1 MRVCAETVRCGYRAH
16 VSSTP
21 IVTQVTPWAA
31 LFQRRAV
38 RLYFL
43 VCAITAGLT
52 SLQPLLSVMGA
63 ELALILG
70 LVLPIF
76 AAPMAARVVVHGRE
90 HALSSEIILKYAVGV
105 SLVGL
110 AICLLAAIASGFIR
124 GFCDPL
130 AGSLFMVLGPLAGV
144 LLAAVAG
151 VFAGALSTR
160 PRLGTFFAVM
170 IPLGSIALGVSRF
183 VTTPAIF
190 AYGHFAGY
198 FPGSL
203 YDPDI
208 AITDAYLTLRVA
220 TVLLFVVFTL
230 AFWIAFDG
238 QRISLAQARRSPWS
252 LLLVLVLSAVL
263 CVMEAY
269 GPELGH
275 RSTRESIAAE
285 LGGRLRGTQ
294 CDLLYPRELTHE
306 QAARILEDCD
316 FRIDQASRVLGV
328 TQRGRIT
335 AFFFRDA
342 EEKQRLMGASNTY
355 IAKPWRNEV
364 YLQLGEWP
372 HAVLFHELVHV
383 VAANVGTG
391 PFRVSGRLGGLL
403 PSPGI
408 VEGVAVAVAWDERE
422 DLTPHQWARAL
433 VEVGHAPSIAET
445 EGLGF
450 LLQPA
455 SRAYTASGS
464 FVRWILETRGNATVR
479 RLYETGSYEEALGM
493 PLEEAEQEWRAFLE
507 TVPLP
512 PHAVPMARLRFE
524 RPALF
529 GQICPHAIAALEQ
542 ELSSSVDSGDNA
554 RTIENCDGILALDE
568 GQAYVHA
575 VRSGALARVGRM
587 EEAEA
592 ELRALIGP
600 PAAGTPVIVHAREE
614 IADAAWQRGDIE
626 RARALYEANR
636 EVPQPNDGRR
646 QIEVKLDALARPRG
660 ERDALVEL
668 LAPSPSRPHDGVSS
682 MAAIARLSELSE
694 DGLGDYLAARQLF
707 VRQRYD
713 LAQPLVERA
722 IARGLSGQLVRIEA
736 QRMRAITLY
745 AVGQREAS
753 LAAWGAIR
761 FEALAT
767 TGQEGRAVEA
777 QDWLTRIRWA
787 ERNAHP

>member
-1 MRVCAETVRCGYRAH
+1 M
-16 VSSTP
+16 SSSPT
-21 IVTQVTPWAA
+21 ITPWRA
-31 LFQRRAV
+31 LFQRRSV

-52 SLQPLLSVMGA
+52 SLQPLLSVMGP

-70 LVLPIF
+70 LVLPLF
-76 AAPMAARVVVHGRE
+76 AAPMAACVVVHARE
-90 HALSSEIILKYAVGV
+90 HKLQNDVILRYAVIV
-105 SLVGL
+105 ALVGL
-110 AICLLAAIASGFIR
+110 AIPLIASIASGFIR

-130 AGSLFMVLGPLAGV
+130 AGSLFMLLGPFFGV

-151 VFAGALSTR
+151 VFAGGLSTR
-160 PRLGTFFAVM
+160 PRLGVTLAVL
-170 IPLGSIALGVSRF
+170 IPVGSIALGLSRF

-190 AYGHFAGY
+190 AYAHFAGY

-208 AITDAYLTLRVA
+208 AITGAYLTLRLA
-220 TVLLFVVFTL
+220 TLMLIVVFAV
-230 AFWIAFDG
+230 AFMVGFDG
-238 QRISLAQARRSPWS
+238 QRITLQKARSAPWS
-252 LLLVLVLSAVL
+252 LALVLSLSVL
-263 CVMEAY
+263 LGVIEAY

-275 RSTRESIAAE
+275 RSTRASIAQE
-285 LGGRLRGTQ
+285 LGGQLHGER
-294 CDLLYPRELTHE
+294 CDLIYPRELTHE
-306 QAARILEDCD
+306 QATRILDDCD

-328 TQRGRIT
+328 TQEARIT
-335 AFFFRDA
+335 AFFFRDTL
-342 EEKQRLMGASNTY
+342 EKQRLMGASNTY

-372 HAVLFHELVHV
+372 HTVLFHELVHV

-433 VEVGHAPSIAET
+433 VEVGHAPSISET

-464 FVRWILETRGNATVR
+464 FVRWILETRGNAVVR
-479 RLYETGSYEEALGM
+479 RLYQTGSYEEALGM
-493 PLEEAEQEWRAFLE
+493 PLDEAERAWRSFLQ

-542 ELSSSVDSGDNA
+542 DLSDSVHSGDNA
-554 RTIENCDGILALDE
+554 RTIEHCDAILALDE
-568 GQAYVHA
+568 GQAYVHS
-575 VRSGALARVGRM
+575 VRAGALARVGRM
-587 EEAEA
+587 DDAEA

-600 PAAGTPVIVHAREE
+600 PSAGTPVIVHAREE
-614 IADAAWQRGDIE
+614 IADAAWQRGDIT

-636 EVPQPNDGRR
+636 EVPQPNDGQR
-646 QIEVKLDALARPRG
+646 QIEVKLNALSRPLA
-660 ERDALVEL
+660 ERNALVEF
-668 LAPSPSRPHDGVSS
+668 LAPSATRPHDGVTT
-682 MAAIARLSELSE
+682 MAALARLTELSS

-713 LAQPLVERA
+713 LALPLVERA
-722 IARGLSGQLVRIEA
+722 LERGLTGELVRIEA
-736 QRMRAITLY
+736 HRMHAATLY
-745 AVGQREAS
+745 AVGDLDGALR
-753 LAAWGAIR
+753 AWGVIR

-767 TGQEGRAVEA
+767 LGHDGRAVEA
-777 QDWLTRIRWA
+777 ADWLARIRWA
-787 ERNAHP
+787 EARAVNAH

>member
-1 MRVCAETVRCGYRAH
+1 M
-16 VSSTP
+16 SSTP
-21 IVTQVTPWAA
+21 ESVPPPSPPSAWRA
-31 LFQRRAV
+31 LFQRRSV

-43 VCAITAGLT
+43 VCAVTAGLT

-70 LVLPIF
+70 LVLPLF

-90 HALSSEIILKYAVGV
+90 HTLHTEIILRYAIAVA
-105 SLVGL
+105 LVGL
-110 AICLLAAIASGFIR
+110 AIPLLAATASGFIR

-130 AGSLFMVLGPLAGV
+130 AGFLFMLLGPVFGV
-144 LLAAVAG
+144 LLAAAAG
-151 VFAGALSTR
+151 VFAGALTER
-160 PRLGTFFAVM
+160 PRLGTTLAVL
-170 IPLGSIALGVSRF
+170 IPLGSIALGLTRF

-190 AYGHFAGY
+190 AYAHFAGY

-208 AITDAYLTLRVA
+208 AITGAYLTLRIA
-220 TVLLFVVFTL
+220 TFILFVVFVL
-230 AFWIAFDG
+230 AFVIGFDG
-238 QRISLAQARRSPWS
+238 KRITLGHARRAPWS
-252 LLLVLVLSAVL
+252 LALVLTLSAILAVI
-263 CVMEAY
+263 EAY

-275 RSTRESIAAE
+275 RSTRASITAA
-285 LGGRLRGTQ
+285 LGGQMHGTQ
-294 CDLLYPRELTHE
+294 CDLVYPRELTHE
-306 QAARILEDCD
+306 QATRILEDCD

-328 TQRGRIT
+328 TQRERIT
-335 AFFFRDA
+335 AFFFRDTD
-342 EEKQRLMGASNTY
+342 EKQRLMGASNTY

-372 HAVLFHELVHV
+372 HEVLFHELVHV

-391 PFRVSGRLGGLL
+391 PFRVSGRLGGLM

-493 PLEEAEQEWRAFLE
+493 PLEDAEAEWRAFLE

-512 PHAVPMARLRFE
+512 PHAVPMAHLRFE

-542 ELSSSVDSGDNA
+542 DLSASVQSGDDA
-554 RTIENCDGILALDE
+554 RTIEHCSAILALDE

-587 EEAEA
+587 DDAEA

-614 IADAAWQRGDIE
+614 IADAAWQRGDLD
-626 RARALYEANR
+626 RARALYEANW
-636 EVPQPNDGRR
+636 EVPQPNAGRR
-646 QIEVKLDALARPRG
+646 QIEVKLNALSRSAG

-668 LAPSPSRPHDGVSS
+668 LAPSPRRPHDGASV
-682 MAAIARLSELSE
+682 MAAIGRLSELSS

-713 LAQPLVERA
+713 LALPLIERA
-722 IARGLSGQLVRIEA
+722 LARGLSGELVRIES
-736 QRMRAITLY
+736 QRLHATTLY
-745 AVGQREAS
+745 AVGNLQAS
-753 LAAWGAIR
+753 FRLWGAIR

-767 TGQEGRAVEA
+767 PGQEGRAVEA

-787 ERNAHP
+787 ERRQVSHP